1 VRKVD
6 LKKEHRYLLLEGEA
20 RDVTEEHSF
29 DELAN
34 HLASG
39 TISRM

>member
-1 VRKVD
+1 MRKVD

>member
-1 VRKVD
+1 MAVVRKVD
-6 LKKEHRYLLLEGEA
+6 LKKELRYLLLEGEA

-34 HLASG
+34 H